1 MLTTL
6 ILFQKS
12 NVITLPQLKM
22 DSSKCQISVEATF
35 TGAELRIIATQDTFS
50 GETQPGTTRV
60 GNGFIRNVSEKKFW
74 QKTRQGQ
81 VSLDQI
87 YCSKSC
93 KLGCCLPWKY
103 LQKHPSFN
111 GSLNCSE
118 KFHVSPFLTLVMVI
132 ISNLHVIFWTC
143 DWSLQTIKSLIGQN
157 RTSVSVVTSFSLMDF
172 FTPCMF
178 PN

>member
-60 GNGFIRNVSEKKFW
+60 GNGFIRNVSEKKCW

-81 VSLDQI
+81 EPVSILN
-87 YCSKSC
+87 YFRS
-93 KLGCCLPWKY
+93 
-103 LQKHPSFN
+103 
-111 GSLNCSE
+111 GSSIN
-118 KFHVSPFLTLVMVI
+118 
-132 ISNLHVIFWTC
+132 
-143 DWSLQTIKSLIGQN
+143 
-157 RTSVSVVTSFSLMDF
+157 
-172 FTPCMF
+172 
-178 PN
+178 